1 MKGKIIGI
9 VFCSIGI
16 IAIIALLICNWTGA
30 FAQGAKTNTERA
42 ITNNGIMF
50 SKFLPS
56 LYYTHGGDSTTPPWL
71 WQPRLRDI
79 SFMPYKNDV
88 NGWGI
93 QIVIQNAYDPTIP
106 NNSYT
111 LNWDLDGL
119 LIQGTEIGA
128 GYYWVY
134 NGYPGY
140 HANDSLIISSASN
153 VPNQDIALLEA
164 WLNKAEN
171 LAIYY
176 IDYHY
181 TGNSIKLDICFV
193 DIKLDTDGYPD
204 VSDTQV
210 FSIYLSF
217 GGTATNTNPTTY
229 LTLSGESGASSGNEI
244 KIKPWLTVNFPT
256 TTPAYYN
263 NNAYWNPS
271 VVFREINPEI
281 DFYTQ
286 QLITGKDYNEGY
298 NEGYI
303 IGKTEGY
310 EQGKTD
316 GIEQGIASA
325 TPIQSA
331 TSIVKA
337 VFSALDVKLFGVIS
351 VLDLV
356 GIVVVL
362 GLVFLVIK
370 LIR

>member
-9 VFCSIGI
+9 VLCSIGI
-16 IAIIALLICNWTGA
+16 IAIIALLVCNWTGA
-30 FAQGAKTNTERA
+30 FAQGAESNTERA

-56 LYYTHGGDSTTPPWL
+56 LYYTHGGDSTTSPWL
-71 WQPRLRDI
+71 WKPRLRDI
-79 SFMPYKNDV
+79 SFMPYKQDIG
-88 NGWGI
+88 GWAI
-93 QIVIQNAYDPTIP
+93 QIVMQNAYDATIP

-111 LNWDLDGL
+111 LNWDLDGV
-119 LIQGTEIGA
+119 LIERSVVGT

-134 NGYPGY
+134 NGYPGT
-140 HANDSLIISSASN
+140 HNNDALIISSASN
-153 VPNQDIALLEA
+153 VPNQDISLLEA

-181 TGNSIKLDICFV
+181 TGSSIQLDICFV
-193 DIKLDTDGYPD
+193 NIKLDTDGYPD
-204 VSDTQV
+204 LSDTKV

-217 GGTATNTNPTTY
+217 GGSSPNTNPTTY
-229 LTLSGESGASSGNEI
+229 FTLSGQSNAASAI
-244 KIKPWLTVNFPT
+244 DTKIIPWTTVNFPT

-263 NNAYWNPS
+263 NNGYWNKS
-271 VVFREINPEI
+271 VVFHEINPEI
-281 DFYTQ
+281 DYYTQ

-298 NEGYI
+298 NEGYT
-303 IGKTEGY
+303 IGKAEGY

-316 GIEQGIASA
+316 GIEEGIASA

-337 VFSALDVKLFGVIS
+337 VFSALDIKLFGVIS